1 MTFTTV
7 GELKAFLANIDDST
21 PLARRSPSES
31 WTNALDVESTELVTI
46 GDGDERLTVSMDGFW
61 KDKCKFFT
69 HSTPFKAVTF
79 N

>member
-1 MTFTTV
+1 
-7 GELKAFLANIDDST
+7 
-21 PLARRSPSES
+21 
-31 WTNALDVESTELVTI
+31 LVTI